1 MTHVGPSGADDAA
14 LLAAAAAG
22 DEQAFAAFYRRH
34 VAAITGFH
42 LRRTG
47 RRELAF
53 DLTAETFAA
62 VVVACWEYDPG
73 RGLTLPR

>member
-34 VAAITGFH
+34 VAAVTGFH

-47 RRELAF
+47 PSLGELFEPHAASAPYFGRRGAMM
-53 DLTAETFAA
+53 
-62 VVVACWEYDPG
+62 
-73 RGLTLPR
+73 R